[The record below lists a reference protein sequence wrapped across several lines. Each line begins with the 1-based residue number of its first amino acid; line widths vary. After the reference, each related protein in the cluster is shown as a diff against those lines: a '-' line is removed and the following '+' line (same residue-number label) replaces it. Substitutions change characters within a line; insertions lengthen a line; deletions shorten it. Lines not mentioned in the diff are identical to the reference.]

1 MTLRLPAPYPNWVKC
16 AANDNIVL
24 QSNTV
29 AIDCPRLFAPAG
41 QVPPRRVSHIGVS
54 DLTAA
59 TLARLAPATIVMPLF
74 GQARDA
80 LEVIH
85 DLERLGYRGRILVIG
100 PALPDRTIVQDE
112 LRAAGPQGRLTLLS
126 A

>member
-1 MTLRLPAPYPNWVKC
+1 MTLRLPASDPNWVKS

-24 QSNTV
+24 QTNTV
-29 AIDCPRLFAPAG
+29 AIDCPRLFASAG
-41 QVPPRRVSHIGVS
+41 QVLPRRVSHIGVG

-85 DLERLGYRGRILVIG
+85 HLERLGYRGRILVIG
-100 PALPDRTIVQDE
+100 PALPDPNLVQDE